1 MGEPY
6 LFSNGQTPEVT
17 RGGVTNVLTTDS
29 EGHVGGHSSKRPISH
44 IRLKG
49 IVSLRYDV

>member
-6 LFSNGQTPEVT
+6 LFSNDQALEPAK
-17 RGGVTNVLTTDS
+17 GGVTNVLTTDS
-29 EGHVGGHSSKRPISH
+29 EGHGGGHSSKRPIPH
-44 IRLKG
+44 IGLKG

>member
-6 LFSNGQTPEVT
+6 LFSNDQTLEVA

-29 EGHVGGHSSKRPISH
+29 EGHGGGHFSKKPIPH

-49 IVSLRYDV
+49 IVSVRYDV